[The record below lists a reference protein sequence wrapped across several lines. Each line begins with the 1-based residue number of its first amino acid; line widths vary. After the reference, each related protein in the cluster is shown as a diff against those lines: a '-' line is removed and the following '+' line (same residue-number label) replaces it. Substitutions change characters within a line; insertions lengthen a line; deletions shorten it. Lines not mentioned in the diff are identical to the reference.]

1 MPNIALPERLTI
13 AEASVIL
20 AQLAEQVQGAE
31 APVLDAS
38 ALKYMDSSAV
48 AVLLACQRQAKALGT
63 PLRVVGA
70 PAKLM
75 QLAQLYG
82 VELLIGAG

>member
-1 MPNIALPERLTI
+1 MPNIVLPERLTI
-13 AEASVIL
+13 AEASVTL
-20 AQLAEQVQGAE
+20 AQLTEQVQGA
-31 APVLDAS
+31 S
-38 ALKYMDSSAV
+38 ALQYMDSSAV
-48 AVLLACQRQAKALGT
+48 AVLLACQRQAKALGR

-82 VELLIGAG
+82 VELLIGAA